1 MKAAAIFLAV
11 LAASAQTGEDA
22 RPLLRSIMNAAAS
35 AGSVRAEGVIAR
47 ETADPAIPRR
57 ETRFKLV
64 TQGPQLMRYQ
74 AGSGAGQV
82 LQVCDG
88 VSRWDYSEAS
98 RSYTRATQ
106 AGEKC
111 APPAAWWSGL
121 MEGLASATV
130 TGPDHSEFEGRM
142 QPCEVIEA
150 AYASFRRR
158 LCVDPARGL
167 VLRERTD
174 YPAAAGIPGAAER
187 STTITYSQ
195 IVYGPAQAAE
205 AFQFQ
210 PPAGSSQGGFN
221 LPLMGEGGA
230 GSYAGLGFSPP
241 RVISKAE
248 PQYSPEARQARLQG
262 SVVVRLIVD
271 EEGVP
276 GDMQVVHSLGMGL
289 DEKALEAVSAWRFR
303 PGTRG
308 GRPVAAPM
316 QVVVN
321 FRIP

>member
-1 MKAAAIFLAV
+1 MIFLAV

-22 RPLLRSIMNAAAS
+22 RPLIRSIMNAAAT

-47 ETADPAIPRR
+47 ETADHALPSR
-57 ETRFKLV
+57 ETRFEVV

-74 AGSGAGQV
+74 ADSGAGRV
-82 LQVCDG
+82 LQICDG
-88 VSRWDYSEAS
+88 ASRWDYSEAS
-98 RSYTRATQ
+98 GSYTRATE
-106 AGEKC
+106 AGETC
-111 APPAAWWSGL
+111 APAVARWADL
-121 MEGLASATV
+121 LEGLASATV
-130 TGPDHSEFEGRM
+130 TGRDHSEFEGRM
-142 QPCEVIEA
+142 QECEVIEA
-150 AYASFRRR
+150 AYASFRRT
-158 LCVDPARGL
+158 LCVDPARRL
-167 VLRERTD
+167 ALRERTD
-174 YPAAAGIPGAAER
+174 YPAAAGIPGAAAR

-195 IVYGPAQAAE
+195 ITYGPAQAAE
-205 AFQFQ
+205 AFQFH

-230 GSYAGLGFSPP
+230 GSYAGLGSSAPM
-241 RVISKAE
+241 VISKAE
-248 PQYSPEARQARLQG
+248 PQYSPEALQARLQG
-262 SVVVRLIVD
+262 SVMVRLMVD

-276 GDMQVVHSLGMGL
+276 RDMHVVRGLGMGL

-308 GRPVAAPM
+308 GKPVAAPT